1 MPQRT
6 FPISENAQ
14 IQIRHCAERVVVTGW
29 DDTRTVATDCDAR
42 QEGNTLI
49 IENAERILV
58 RVPRAASVLITD
70 CNADVRVDDLA
81 GRVEIVKIDGDIALR
96 NLRGE
101 TIVRDIDGDLS
112 ARDIAQLRGQGEWQG
127 DVALRDID
135 ACTIDAIEDD
145 ASLRNMGATEI
156 QKIGGDLNVV
166 GNRGA
171 LSIGEVEGDVNLREV
186 NARATIQHIG
196 DDLVASEVNAAL
208 DLPDVAGDA
217 VISFAQAV
225 DLKLSAKEDV
235 IIRLP
240 SNSDADIELDAP
252 RGNLIARHEIQI
264 IKQDERHLR
273 GTIGK
278 GGTKIQAESTH
289 GDLIFEGDQPMR
301 HAHNRELHQHFARM
315 GQEIAQ
321 EVRASV
327 RASLADIPQP
337 KHHRH
342 HRVEFHL
349 HDDEPEAEEPQ
360 AVKPGLSQTDRKA
373 ILDAIGRGEMSVDD
387 GIKKLR
393 GEA

>member
-1 MPQRT
+1 MSQRT
-6 FPISENAQ
+6 FPISENTQ
-14 IQIRHCAERVVVTGW
+14 IQIRHCDERIVVTGW
-29 DDTRTVATDCDAR
+29 DETRTVATNCDAR

-49 IENAERILV
+49 IENVEKVMLRI
-58 RVPRAASVLITD
+58 PRATSLLITD
-70 CNADVRVDDLA
+70 CNADVHVDDLT
-81 GRVEIVKIDGDIALR
+81 GHVELVKIDGDVSLR

-112 ARDIAQLRGQGEWQG
+112 VRDIAQLRGHGVWQG

-145 ASLRNMGATEI
+145 LSLRNIGSAEI
-156 QKIGGDLNVV
+156 QKIGGDLSVA
-166 GNRGA
+166 GNRGT
-171 LSIGEVEGDVNLREV
+171 LSIGEVEGDVNLGEV
-186 NARATIQHIG
+186 KARVMIQHIG

-208 DLPDVAGDA
+208 DLPDVDGDA

-240 SNSDADIELDAP
+240 SNSDADLELDAP
-252 RGNLIARHEIQI
+252 RGDLIARHEIQI
-264 IKQDERHLR
+264 NKQDERQLR

-278 GGTKIQAESTH
+278 GGAKIQAESTH
-289 GDLIFEGDQPMR
+289 GDLILEGDQPMR

-349 HDDEPEAEEPQ
+349 HDDEPAAEEPQ
-360 AVKPGLSQTDRKA
+360 AVNPGLSQTDRKA